1 MTRVGKQTR
10 NVRLRT
16 GREDA
21 ARHFVDDGCVAADA
35 RKVCGAAGAETAGEA
50 GLLSFL
56 FSVETFL
63 RGMDTHSTLGDI
75 GDALA
80 HGGGAERSDG
90 GEAEETHGGRWI
102 GGGIWRV
109 EL

>member
-102 GGGIWRV
+102 GGEIWRV